1 MADYSIAGLTA
12 AVAGFTSTT
21 IFQVQAQNT
30 VDNVTT
36 TNGTVN
42 YGNIDLSSQITD
54 TIPGFLTGRRP
65 ARGQVFPRGV
75 YNK

>member
-1 MADYSIAGLTA
+1 MADYSIAGLTG

-30 VDNVTT
+30 VDNVTI

-65 ARGQVFPRGV
+65 GSGQLFPRGV

>member
-54 TIPGFLTGRRP
+54 TIPGFLTGRSP
-65 ARGQVFPRGV
+65 GSGQLFPRGV

>member
-1 MADYSIAGLTA
+1 MADYIIAGLTG

-65 ARGQVFPRGV
+65 VSGQLFPRGV